1 MPRPGLEEM
10 MSLSDDVAREFGHVK
25 ESQDRIEEHLDQQDK
40 HLSSHFKKFE
50 QHVLDDQVMRI
61 NLEAHLIAHKE
72 DTRHR
77 WVIYSGVF
85 ITAVS
90 TIGIL
95 VVEIIK
101 HFWLKG

>member
-1 MPRPGLEEM
+1 MPRPGLEEE

-72 DTRHR
+72 DAKHR
-77 WVIYSGVF
+77 WAIYSG
-85 ITAVS
+85 IILTAIS
-90 TIGIL
+90 SLGIL
-95 VVEIIK
+95 VVEIVK
-101 HFWLKG
+101 HFFLKG

>member
-1 MPRPGLEEM
+1 MYRPGLEDE

-25 ESQDRIEEHLDQQDK
+25 EGQDRIEGHLDQQDK

-72 DTRHR
+72 QTRHR
-77 WVIYSGVF
+77 WVIYSGIF

-90 TIGIL
+90 TLGIL
-95 VVEIIK
+95 SVELIK
-101 HFWLKG
+101 HFWMKG